1 MADNMRPLLREKDSL
16 GFTTKAATRAVCY
29 ITRRAQPSD
38 TQRVTW
44 LLQWDGQYYRNE
56 PEIAGLV
63 RCPSCPGGGGEGRE
77 KRDGQMRE
85 EGEEINPI
93 LTLEHKQIFSGEGKE
108 K

>member
-1 MADNMRPLLREKDSL
+1 M
-16 GFTTKAATRAVCY
+16 
-29 ITRRAQPSD
+29 
-38 TQRVTW
+38 
-44 LLQWDGQYYRNE
+44 
-56 PEIAGLV
+56 